1 MRQVFPFLFY
11 HTRNSAFREE
21 EEKKICTAPRKDKK
35 PDQAVWFLFLVG
47 EGGFVTTGCRL
58 RRTLSGNSFVRCGL
72 FLPARFPRRWSH
84 HLRATEKQKT
94 RPLGLAF
101 VFVYVLQK
109 RYFRHY

>member
-84 HLRATEKQKT
+84 HFPAAGQNKKPTGSVGFLFYAINE
-94 RPLGLAF
+94 
-101 VFVYVLQK
+101 
-109 RYFRHY
+109 